1 MTDEPQHHHLEP
13 PPTLALGLSNTNH
26 KTAFPTRRVS
36 IDALA
41 RHILAGRAFAVGTY
55 KHGYRSK
62 ANAIAVQ
69 VIALDLDTGN
79 VSRDEL
85 LSNAFVAQY
94 CAILY
99 HTPNSGK
106 VNKKNPTGGDRWRA
120 VFVLSEPVPPDAW
133 EELALAVV
141 AHTGLEVDGASWDR
155 ARMFAGSTNRIEAAH
170 VNTAAVLPLAVAGAL
185 TYERAAAECEAE
197 MQRRKLAEQLAA
209 LPPRPNSGARLE
221 KYVASAVDGEIA
233 TINSAGPGTR
243 NDTLNIGVHSLGT
256 LEASPWAQP
265 YISRYDIPRLA
276 FDAATANG
284 YVAEHGERAT
294 WATINSALNA
304 GRKKPRP
311 EPAARELPARP
322 PAAAPEPV
330 APEQVPNAQN
340 PTFHQWGEAGLPDS
354 WRSAFLNYLPAAAPL
369 AELCN
374 EAARAGLIDADA
386 FTVAELAQ
394 AAQTL
399 NTGVTHNALWR
410 AVNRVGDEL
419 IAKQG
424 TITDTNIG
432 SDFAINPPNG
442 RPAQVFALKPLADV
456 RDYLL
461 RCATPRIYERAHPT
475 EPAPD
480 GTRPAVFAQWTPAR
494 LVDLSYEG
502 PAAVD
507 ASHDLNQWF
516 APAFDEQGELGAR
529 ALTRAKKQR
538 ARLLLRLGE
547 PHSTPLPAGWPLGS
561 VADFR
566 ATFLRA
572 IHAENPQMSRRTIAN
587 LLGIAD
593 SSVDGVLARAG
604 LQNTGEA
611 QFELRPLTAPADT
624 DAISRQVTRLGRD
637 VRGYPRFVTRRHAD
651 GSTDAPIAYT
661 PENARVLVLDAA
673 ANGAEVVVHF
683 QVANVQ
689 EIVRDT
695 PPEPRRREPE
705 PAHDAG
711 SGAPAEAPEKG
722 TDMKP
727 TEQAMTPPDVEQAS
741 YHGPHYNPAWQAKQI
756 LLGLRLMGWLQ
767 PDGRYVCPETGE
779 VVAPDASVDELL
791 SVVLERAQAH
801 RKAAPPPLSTLDF
814 CTLEAAELRAE
825 VHPIGEPA
833 R

>member
-1 MTDEPQHHHLEP
+1 MTDEPHHHLEP
-13 PPTLALGLSNTNH
+13 PPTLALGLSDAWHNKDMRRGYSAPN
-26 KTAFPTRRVS
+26 TAFPTRKVS
-36 IDALA
+36 IADLA
-41 RHILAGRAFAVGTY
+41 DHILAGRAFAVGTY
-55 KHGYRSK
+55 KHAHRK
-62 ANAIAVQ
+62 NDNFIAAQ
-69 VIALDLDTGN
+69 VIALDYDAGD
-79 VSRDEL
+79 VSVADL
-85 LSNAFVAQY
+85 LRLPFVRQY
-94 CAILY
+94 AAIVY
-99 HTPNSGK
+99 PTPSS
-106 VNKKNPTGGDRWRA
+106 TAEQHRTRA
-120 VFVLSEPVPPDAW
+120 LFVLSEPVPSAGAWRSLAKAVAAHIGLDA
-133 EELALAVV
+133 
-141 AHTGLEVDGASWDR
+141 DNASWDA
-155 ARMFAGSTNRIEAAH
+155 ARRFFGSTNKLENPH
-170 VNTAAVLPLAVAGAL
+170 VNTAAVLPLTVAGAL
-185 TYERAAAECEAE
+185 TVSEARQEREAYEAE
-197 MQRRKLAEQLAA
+197 LRRRDQPAANLSGTALEAYVEAA
-209 LPPRPNSGARLE
+209 LDNELGALR
-221 KYVASAVDGEIA
+221 STTNG
-233 TINSAGPGTR
+233 R
-243 NDTLNIGVHSLGT
+243 NNALHKAAFALGT
-256 LEASPWAQP
+256 LVSANWAGL
-265 YISRYDIPRLA
+265 SRTDAERLL

-284 YVAEHGERAT
+284 YVAKDGEHAARS
-294 WATINSALNA
+294 TINSGLDA
-304 GRKKPRP
+304 GMRQPRP

-322 PAAAPEPV
+322 PAAAPE
-330 APEQVPNAQN
+330 QVPNAQN
-340 PTFHQWGEAGLPDS
+340 PTFQQWGEAGLPDS

-386 FTVAELAQ
+386 FTVAELLQ

-399 NTGVTHNALWR
+399 NTGMTHNALWR

-456 RDYLL
+456 REYLL
-461 RCATPRIYERAHPT
+461 RCATPRIYERAHPA

-480 GTRPAVFAQWTPAR
+480 GTRPAVLAQWTPAR

-529 ALTRAKKQR
+529 ALMRAKKQR

-637 VRGYPRFVTRRHAD
+637 VRGYPRFVARRHAD

-695 PPEPRRREPE
+695 PPEPRRREPLQ
-705 PAHDAG
+705 AHDAG
-711 SGAPAEAPEKG
+711 SSAPTVDFETG
-722 TDMKP
+722 TDMDN
-727 TEQAMTPPDVEQAS
+727 TEQVH
-741 YHGPHYNPAWQAKQI
+741 YGPHYNPAWQAKQI
-756 LLGLRLMGWLQ
+756 LLGLRLMGWRQ
-767 PDGRYVCPETGE
+767 PDGRYICPETGE

-791 SVVLERAQAH
+791 SMVLERAQAH

-825 VHPIGEPA
+825 VHPIAEPA

>member
-13 PPTLALGLSNTNH
+13 PPTLALGLSDAWHEKQKRRGYSNH
-26 KTAFPTRRVS
+26 DTAFPTRRVS
-36 IDALA
+36 IAELA
-41 RHILAGRAFAVGTY
+41 DHILAGRAFAVGTY
-55 KHGYRSK
+55 KHAHRK
-62 ANAIAVQ
+62 NDNFIAAQ
-69 VIALDLDTGN
+69 VIALDYDTGD
-79 VSRDEL
+79 VSVADL
-85 LSNAFVAQY
+85 LRLPFVRQY
-94 CAILY
+94 AAIVY
-99 HTPNSGK
+99 PTPSS
-106 VNKKNPTGGDRWRA
+106 TAEQHRTRA
-120 VFVLSEPVPPDAW
+120 LFVLSEPVPSAGAW
-133 EELALAVV
+133 RSLAKAVA
-141 AHTGLEVDGASWDR
+141 AHIGLEADNASWDA
-155 ARMFAGSTNRIEAAH
+155 ARRFFGSTNKLENPH
-170 VNTAAVLPLAVAGAL
+170 VNTAAVLPLTVAGAL
-185 TYERAAAECEAE
+185 TVSEARQEREAYEAE
-197 MQRRKLAEQLAA
+197 LRRRAQPAAQLSGSALEAYVQAA
-209 LPPRPNSGARLE
+209 LDDE
-221 KYVASAVDGEIA
+221 
-233 TINSAGPGTR
+233 
-243 NDTLNIGVHSLGT
+243 LGT
-256 LEASPWAQP
+256 LRSTANGRNNALHKAAFALGTLVGAHWAGL
-265 YISRYDIPRLA
+265 SRTDAERLL

-284 YVAEHGERAT
+284 YVAKDGEHAARSTLRSG
-294 WATINSALNA
+294 LDA
-304 GRKKPRP
+304 GMRQPRP
-311 EPAARELPARP
+311 EPAGRELPARP

-330 APEQVPNAQN
+330 APEQVANAQN
-340 PTFHQWGEAGLPDS
+340 PTFQQWGAAGLPDS

-386 FTVAELAQ
+386 FTVAELLQ

-399 NTGVTHNALWR
+399 NTGMTHNALWR

-507 ASHDLNQWF
+507 ASQDLNQWF

-529 ALTRAKKQR
+529 ALTRARKQR

-604 LQNTGEA
+604 LQNTGAA

-637 VRGYPRFVTRRHAD
+637 VRGYPRFVARRHAD
-651 GSTDAPIAYT
+651 GSTDEPIAYT

-695 PPEPRRREPE
+695 PPEPRRREPLQ
-705 PAHDAG
+705 AHDAG